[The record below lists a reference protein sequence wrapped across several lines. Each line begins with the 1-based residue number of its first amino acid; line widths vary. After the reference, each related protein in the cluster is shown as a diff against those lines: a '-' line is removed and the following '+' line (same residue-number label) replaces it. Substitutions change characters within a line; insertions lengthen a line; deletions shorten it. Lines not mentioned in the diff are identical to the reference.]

1 LEDTNTTR
9 RKPDKNKKIR
19 FVLPGHLEYKVA
31 KTGVE
36 LEWFNTETSSV
47 FILFQ
52 VS

>member
-1 LEDTNTTR
+1 
-9 RKPDKNKKIR
+9 
-19 FVLPGHLEYKVA
+19 LEYKVA

-52 VS
+52 VSWMLVTWLACMNAT